1 MSIRNRDGQ
10 EDAGGG
16 MTDRS
21 GHYAQE
27 QNRVLLET
35 GLYEKQA
42 ATAEGLPERVQYV
55 AGRGEIGCNC

>member
-1 MSIRNRDGQ
+1 
-10 EDAGGG
+10 